1 MTTPIF
7 YHPDQDVIFDF
18 VSTKKV
24 PEFVRQTGR
33 KYHIPTIADA
43 ARIPHDIGM
52 VHDWDY
58 TTGVLE
64 GRIDNGFGNRNRDL
78 TRAIVASNYNIVAAT
93 EHIATSRG
101 VACSA
106 TQGFHHAHYDHNYG
120 YCTFNGLMLAALNLV
135 HSRTVEKVLILD
147 GDAHHGDGTA
157 DIIEVHGLEDSV
169 VQVTSDAMRGVVDEF
184 DSGRWATFV
193 NALIEEHE
201 PGIIMYQAGA
211 DAWDKDP
218 YGSGYLGMTGLMARD
233 RGVFTAAKR
242 NGVPIVW
249 NLAGGYSD
257 PMQKVIDIHLNT
269 LRMCD
274 EVYYGTTTP

>member
-24 PEFVRQTGR
+24 PEFVRQTR
-33 KYHIPTIADA
+33 REYHIPTIADA
-43 ARIPHDIGM
+43 ARVPHDIGM
-52 VHDWDY
+52 AHDWDY
-58 TTGVLE
+58 TIGVLE

-78 TRAIVASNYNIVAAT
+78 TRAIVASNYNFVAAAR
-93 EHIATSRG
+93 HIVTSRG
-101 VACSA
+101 VTCSA

-120 YCTFNGLMLAALNLV
+120 YCTFNGLMVAALDLV
-135 HSRTVEKVLILD
+135 HNRTVEKVLIID

-169 VQVTSDAMRGVVDEF
+169 VQVTSDTMRGVVDEF